1 MSISKKGIAV
11 SPGFAEG
18 NVVLINQARTIV
30 DKKKIKKNKI
40 YYEINRLQKAVEDS
54 IQEISELK
62 KSSNYKLKSEHID
75 ILDFNILILEDEI
88 LASEVIQ
95 KIKKE
100 LINAEWALNSV
111 LTEKSKNYSKVKDIY
126 MQERL
131 ADFCLLYT
139 SPSPRDRG

>member
-1 MSISKKGIAV
+1 M
-11 SPGFAEG
+11 
-18 NVVLINQARTIV
+18 
-30 DKKKIKKNKI
+30 
-40 YYEINRLQKAVEDS
+40 
-54 IQEISELK
+54 
-62 KSSNYKLKSEHID
+62 
-75 ILDFNILILEDEI
+75 EDEI

-131 ADFCLLYT
+131 ADFYYIGERIIKNLRGTSDNLLELPKN
-139 SPSPRDRG
+139 SILLHMICRRLMH

>member
-11 SPGFAEG
+11 SPGFAIG

-40 YYEINRLQKAVEDS
+40 YYEINRLQRAVEDS
-54 IQEISELK
+54 IQEICELK

-100 LINAEWALNSV
+100 LINAE
-111 LTEKSKNYSKVKDIY
+111 
-126 MQERL
+126 
-131 ADFCLLYT
+131 
-139 SPSPRDRG
+139 